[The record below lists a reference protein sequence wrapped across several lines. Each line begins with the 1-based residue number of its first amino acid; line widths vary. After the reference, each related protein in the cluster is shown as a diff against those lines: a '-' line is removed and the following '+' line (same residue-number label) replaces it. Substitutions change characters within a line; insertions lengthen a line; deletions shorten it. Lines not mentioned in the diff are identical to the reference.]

1 MAQRVTD
8 EVPPGQTS
16 GPLPARPFSL
26 PGASPASDIYQW
38 PSWLGCG
45 QTLGTVVD
53 IISGN
58 SVRHLPPPWEL
69 RLFTGFSPRCP
80 GCCLRELSWACLR
93 RGHPVHPC
101 SAHCMLFLC
110 KEQLLLVG
118 LFVLKCKIQESK
130 GHSKSPSFP
139 RAAVAIVGALVHLL
153 TSTSL
158 STALKHRPVWVPDTW
173 QWVACKR

>member
-1 MAQRVTD
+1 
-8 EVPPGQTS
+8 
-16 GPLPARPFSL
+16 
-26 PGASPASDIYQW
+26 
-38 PSWLGCG
+38 
-45 QTLGTVVD
+45 
-53 IISGN
+53 
-58 SVRHLPPPWEL
+58 
-69 RLFTGFSPRCP
+69 
-80 GCCLRELSWACLR
+80 
-93 RGHPVHPC
+93 
-101 SAHCMLFLC
+101 MLFLC

-173 QWVACKR
+173 Q